1 MQRTIILAS
10 ASPRR
15 KELLSQIGIP
25 FIVQKSDAEEIT
37 ESVEPSEVVKE
48 LSCLKARDI
57 FDRLSEGEKENSLV
71 IGADTVVACDGH
83 IMGKPKNEAHA
94 VEMLTL
100 LQGRA
105 HEVYTGVT
113 LLFKGDTVKEISFA
127 EQTRVS
133 VFSMSPEE
141 IKAYVAT
148 GEAEDKAGSY
158 GIQGSFAAF
167 IKGIEGDYNN
177 VVGLPVGRLYQE
189 LKKI

>member
-1 MQRTIILAS
+1 MRKTIILAS

-15 KELLSQIGIP
+15 RELLSQIGIP
-25 FIVQKSDAEEIT
+25 FIVRKSNAEEKT
-37 ESVEPSEVVKE
+37 ESCEPAELVKE

-57 FDRLSEGEKENSLV
+57 FDKLSEREKENSLV
-71 IGADTVVACDGH
+71 IGADTVVACDGN
-83 IMGKPKNEAHA
+83 IMGKPKSKAHA
-94 VEMLTL
+94 IEMLTL

-113 LLFKGDTVKEISFA
+113 LIFKEDRVKEISFA
-127 EQTRVS
+127 EQTKVN
-133 VFSMSPEE
+133 VFPMSFAEIEE
-141 IKAYVAT
+141 YVAT
-148 GEAEDKAGSY
+148 GDANDKAGSY

>member
-1 MQRTIILAS
+1 MRKTIILAS

-15 KELLSQIGIP
+15 KELLSQIDIP

-37 ESVEPSEVVKE
+37 ESFEPSEVVKE

-57 FDRLSEGEKENSLV
+57 FDKLSEKEKENSLV
-71 IGADTVVACDGH
+71 IGADTVVACDGN
-83 IMGKPKNEAHA
+83 IMGKPKSESHA

-100 LQGRA
+100 LQGRT

-113 LLFKGDTVKEISFA
+113 LIFKEDTVKEVSFA
-127 EQTRVS
+127 EQTKVN
-133 VFSMSPEE
+133 VFPMSLEE
-141 IKAYVAT
+141 IKEYIAT
-148 GEAEDKAGSY
+148 GDANDKAGSY

-177 VVGLPVGRLYQE
+177 VVGLPIGRLYQE

>member
-1 MQRTIILAS
+1 MRKTIILAS

-15 KELLSQIGIP
+15 RELLSQIGIP
-25 FIVQKSDAEEIT
+25 FIVRKSNAEEKT
-37 ESVEPSEVVKE
+37 EGCEPAELVKE

-57 FDRLSEGEKENSLV
+57 FDKLSEREKENSLV
-71 IGADTVVACDGH
+71 IGADTVVACDGN
-83 IMGKPKNEAHA
+83 IMGKPKSKAHA
-94 VEMLTL
+94 IEMLTL

-113 LLFKGDTVKEISFA
+113 LIFKEDRVKEISFA
-127 EQTRVS
+127 EQTKVNI
-133 VFSMSPEE
+133 FPMSFAEIEE
-141 IKAYVAT
+141 YVAT
-148 GEAEDKAGSY
+148 GDANDKAGSY